1 VLLLDEIEKAH
12 PAIFNVLLQV
22 MDHGKLTDNT
32 GVASDFRHVVL
43 IMTSNVGA
51 RDMSMRRVGFGDQA
65 QPMGSEDKAVQNVFS
80 PEFRNRLDAR
90 VAFNP
95 LDPSVMGSIVDKF
108 IGELDAQLKD
118 RRATIALTEGA
129 RQWLAE
135 KGYDRL
141 MGARPLA
148 RVIQSEIKKTLSDEL
163 LFGKLEH
170 GGEAL
175 VDVKDGALVF
185 TYTSLPPESS
195 EEAGEKKKLVD
206 A

>member
-1 VLLLDEIEKAH
+1 
-12 PAIFNVLLQV
+12 
-22 MDHGKLTDNT
+22 
-32 GVASDFRHVVL
+32 
-43 IMTSNVGA
+43 
-51 RDMSMRRVGFGDQA
+51 MSMRRVGFGDQA

-175 VDVKDGALVF
+175 IDVKDGALVF
-185 TYTSLPPESS
+185 SYTSLPPESS
-195 EEAGEKKKLVD
+195 EESGEKKKLVD